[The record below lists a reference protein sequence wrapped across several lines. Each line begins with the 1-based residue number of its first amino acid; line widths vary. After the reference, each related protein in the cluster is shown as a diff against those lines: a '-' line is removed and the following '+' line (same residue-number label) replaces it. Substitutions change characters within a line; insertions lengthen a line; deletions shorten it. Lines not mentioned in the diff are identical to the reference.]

1 MEVEGKTGVAIGKC
15 LVCCLRPG
23 LFPILSHSSVVSSNP
38 NDVQSRHSLF
48 FDENTGGPLGG
59 FGTNATLKQTDIG
72 SAYNQTF
79 TSCVFSYHDDL
90 LVVDGGVGLE
100 LEDFT
105 PTLTVD

>member
-1 MEVEGKTGVAIGKC
+1 MLLETGPFSNP
-15 LVCCLRPG
+15 LSFLRS
-23 LFPILSHSSVVSSNP
+23 LFQP

-79 TSCVFSYHDDL
+79 RLAHFHTMMTCWLSTA
-90 LVVDGGVGLE
+90 G
-100 LEDFT
+100 
-105 PTLTVD
+105 

>member
-1 MEVEGKTGVAIGKC
+1 MFSILFETGPFSNP
-15 LVCCLRPG
+15 LSFLR
-23 LFPILSHSSVVSSNP
+23 SVFQP
-38 NDVQSRHSLF
+38 NDVERRHSLF

-59 FGTNATLKQTDIG
+59 FGTNATLKQTGIG
-72 SAYNQTF
+72 SAYNQSF
-79 TSCVFSYHDDL
+79 ISCAFSYHDDL